1 MNNKGFTSIFLLVV
15 IVIVFLGVALYY
27 FGGGTN
33 ITTIFTLNFGPAGK
47 ISASPKP
54 CTIPPGSGN
63 CTSYI
68 SWSTSGVRNAC
79 VYIRETGQ
87 LFGCGLSGFRQKAD
101 FIGESGFNFDLRTN
115 RVANFFSSKI
125 VSVPLSTVYVK
136 GQRF

>member
-1 MNNKGFTSIFLLVV
+1 MNNKGFTSIFLLLVL
-15 IVIVFLGVALYY
+15 VIVFLGVALYY

-33 ITTIFTLNFGPAGK
+33 ITTIGSFGPAGK

-54 CTIPPGSGN
+54 CIISPGSGN

-68 SWSTSGVRNAC
+68 SWSTSRVRNAC

-87 LFGCGLSGFRQKAD
+87 LFGCGLSGLRQKAD
-101 FIGESGFNFDLRTN
+101 FIGESGFNFELRTN
-115 RVANFFSSKI
+115 RAANFFSSKI
-125 VSVPLSTVYVK
+125 VSVTLSTVLVK